1 MSKRDRSANL
11 VNWEIHFTAQEL
23 RKNKSFLAHTP
34 TPSFLVRGDHNE
46 IYQSPSPG
54 PRVSEAIGGKGVH
67 VIRVYCS
74 FSVSAVVWLAVYSLF
89 CHKNAPS
96 PIAPEK
102 GHQAN

>member
-46 IYQSPSPG
+46 ICHLLQGPEYQ
-54 PRVSEAIGGKGVH
+54 RQLGGKGFTSSEFTVA
-67 VIRVYCS
+67 
-74 FSVSAVVWLAVYSLF
+74 FPFLQLF
-89 CHKNAPS
+89 
-96 PIAPEK
+96 
-102 GHQAN
+102 G

>member
-54 PRVSEAIGGKGVH
+54 PRVSEAIGGKGFTSSEFTVA
-67 VIRVYCS
+67 
-74 FSVSAVVWLAVYSLF
+74 FPFLQLF
-89 CHKNAPS
+89 
-96 PIAPEK
+96 
-102 GHQAN
+102 G